1 MISTLQIKMSKQK
14 KAEAEEEEKLFPQ
27 ITEEEAKKDP
37 RVAVISALHD
47 AYLEA
52 AAEHDWVLCDIIRG
66 EIRKMIDAQTTPWFS
81 IKIEDLTYK
90 R

>member
-1 MISTLQIKMSKQK
+1 MSKENK
-14 KAEAEEEEKLFPQ
+14 EGEEGDLFPEIAEES
-27 ITEEEAKKDP
+27 KKDP

-52 AAEHDWVLCDIIRG
+52 AAQHDWILCDVIRG
-66 EIRKMIDAQTTPWFS
+66 EIRKVIEAKTTPWFS
-81 IKIEDLTYK
+81 IKIEDLNYK